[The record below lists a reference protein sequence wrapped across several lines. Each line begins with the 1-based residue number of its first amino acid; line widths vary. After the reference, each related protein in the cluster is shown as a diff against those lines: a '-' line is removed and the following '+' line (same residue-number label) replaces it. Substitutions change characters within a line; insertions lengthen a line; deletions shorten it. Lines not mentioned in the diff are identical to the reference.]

1 MAYSLSLQNGMS
13 HQVVIIMV
21 AILHHLNL
29 EQVLIQVSMRSRASL
44 LACRHHRV
52 AAAVEALVVEV
63 AQVVDL
69 AVVEAAAG
77 SQILP
82 LKKTFIPK

>member
-1 MAYSLSLQNGMS
+1 
-13 HQVVIIMV
+13 MV

-29 EQVLIQVSMRSRASL
+29 EQVLIQVSMRSKASL
-44 LACRHHRV
+44 LACRHHQV
-52 AAAVEALVVEV
+52 AAVEASVVEV

-69 AVVEAAAG
+69 AAAAAAAG